1 MDFDQIV
8 NEVQTRAAD
17 LSELNHTVLFDMED
31 AGKILL
37 DATGDG
43 VVITPNPDDDEAET
57 TLVLSPEN
65 LQKLMVGDLNPM
77 VAFTMGKL
85 KVSAGF
91 YIQLHYMESLG
102 SSSRQSDLLR
112 YTHLGT
118 PLQRK
123 YWLSFTGLVM
133 LIVHLNHFFPFL
145 CNIKRSFKITGGDI
159 RNN

>member
-85 KVSAGF
+85 KVFGSKGIA
-91 YIQLHYMESLG
+91 LKLSSLLD
-102 SSSRQSDLLR
+102 Q
-112 YTHLGT
+112 
-118 PLQRK
+118 
-123 YWLSFTGLVM
+123 
-133 LIVHLNHFFPFL
+133 
-145 CNIKRSFKITGGDI
+145 
-159 RNN
+159 